1 MNVSLS
7 SWFVILLALLAAN
20 LPFFN
25 ERLFALIPL
34 KFRDQSQAAVKPVW
48 VRLLELLTLYAV
60 VGAVAYV
67 LEANIGNTFT
77 QRWEFYAVTGCMFLV
92 LAYPGYVLRYL
103 KKHR

>member
-7 SWFVILLALLAAN
+7 SLFVILLALLAAN

-25 ERLFALIPL
+25 ERLFALLPL
-34 KFRDQSQAAVKPVW
+34 KSGGQAALKPIW
-48 VRLLELLTLYAV
+48 VRLLELFALYAL
-60 VGAVAYV
+60 VGLVARM

-77 QRWEFYAVTGCMFLV
+77 QGWEFYAVTGCMFLV

>member
-7 SWFVILLALLAAN
+7 SLFVILLALIAAN

-25 ERLFALIPL
+25 ERVFALVPI
-34 KFRDQSQAAVKPVW
+34 KSGAQGTVKPVW
-48 VRLLELLTLYAV
+48 VRLLELLALYAL
-60 VGAVAYV
+60 VGLFAHL
-67 LEANIGNTFT
+67 LEANIGNTFS
-77 QRWEFYAVTGCMFLV
+77 QGWEFYAVTGCMFLV

>member
-20 LPFFN
+20 LPFIN
-25 ERLFALIPL
+25 ERLFALVPL
-34 KFRDQSQAAVKPVW
+34 KSGGQAASKPVW
-48 VRLLELLTLYAV
+48 VRLLELFALYAL
-60 VGAVAYV
+60 VGLFAHV
-67 LEANIGNTFT
+67 LEANIGNTFS
-77 QRWEFYAVTGCMFLV
+77 QGWEFYAVTGCMFLV

>member
-1 MNVSLS
+1 VNVSLS
-7 SWFVILLALLAAN
+7 SLFVILLALLAAN

-25 ERLFALIPL
+25 ERLFALLPI
-34 KFRDQSQAAVKPVW
+34 RSGGHTTVKPIW
-48 VRLLELLTLYAV
+48 LRLLELFALYALVGV
-60 VGAVAYV
+60 VAHV

-77 QRWEFYAVTGCMFLV
+77 QGWEFYAVTGCMFLV

>member
-7 SWFVILLALLAAN
+7 SLFVILLALLAAN

-25 ERLFALIPL
+25 ERLFALVPL
-34 KFRDQSQAAVKPVW
+34 KSGGQGEAAVKPIW
-48 VRLLELLTLYAV
+48 VRLLELLALYAL
-60 VGAVAYV
+60 VGLFAYV

-77 QRWEFYAVTGCMFLV
+77 QGWEFYAVTGCMFLV

>member
-7 SWFVILLALLAAN
+7 SLFVILLALLAAN

-34 KFRDQSQAAVKPVW
+34 KSGGQAAVKPVW
-48 VRLLELLTLYAV
+48 VRLLELFTLYAL
-60 VGAVAYV
+60 VGAAGYI
-67 LEANIGNTFT
+67 LESNIGNVFS

-92 LAYPGYVLRYL
+92 LAYPGFVLRYM